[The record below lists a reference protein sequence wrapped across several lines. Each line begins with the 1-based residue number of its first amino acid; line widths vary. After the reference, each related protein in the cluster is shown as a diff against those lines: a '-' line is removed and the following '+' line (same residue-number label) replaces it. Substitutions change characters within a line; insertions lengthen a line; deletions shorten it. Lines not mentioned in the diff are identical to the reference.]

1 MRGSFVPYA
10 QEETKE
16 KKSET
21 AGCLIQILWYNK
33 NHNCLKAIEIQI
45 GDET

>member
-1 MRGSFVPYA
+1 MMREFIPYA
-10 QEETKE
+10 QEKTEE

-33 NHNCLKAIEIQI
+33 NRNCLKAIEL
-45 GDET
+45 